1 MGGGRTK
8 ATIRSITMQL
18 PVDIIYRGKLYPS
31 DNFLRL
37 LNREMTE
44 TNMLDAN
51 AKYTITLDSSFPKRE
66 IRDIII
72 EKRKRYDT
80 VTGVPGLWSA
90 RSFQALETPNT
101 SCRVRNTIQN
111 VDS

>member
-51 AKYTITLDSSFPKRE
+51 NIQSRWTRVFRK
-66 IRDIII
+66 
-72 EKRKRYDT
+72 EK
-80 VTGVPGLWSA
+80 
-90 RSFQALETPNT
+90 
-101 SCRVRNTIQN
+101 
-111 VDS
+111 